1 MELDSTTTRIT
12 KTTLYGL
19 IEAIQEEVA
28 SGEDKLVVEV
38 VSQMLRG
45 GRIRLPFSS
54 DLM

>member
-1 MELDSTTTRIT
+1 MELDSSTTRIT

-38 VSQMLRG
+38 AGFGFRF
-45 GRIRLPFSS
+45 PAT
-54 DLM
+54 